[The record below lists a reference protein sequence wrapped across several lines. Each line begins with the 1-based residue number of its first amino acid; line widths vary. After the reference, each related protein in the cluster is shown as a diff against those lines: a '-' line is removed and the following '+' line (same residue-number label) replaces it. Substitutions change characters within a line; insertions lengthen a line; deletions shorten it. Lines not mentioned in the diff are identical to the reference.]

1 MSTDTLIMVVLLLI
15 GSALWAIGL
24 GVSGYRTYKLVK
36 AAQAS
41 ELSSRTQ
48 IQQLKGRVQRLGPRM
63 RELDI
68 KQKAVAEKLESISTT
83 ARNLY

>member
-1 MSTDTLIMVVLLLI
+1 MPTDTLIMTILI
-15 GSALWAIGL
+15 LMGSALWAIGL

-36 AAQAS
+36 AARAAN
-41 ELSSRTQ
+41 LSSKA
-48 IQQLKGRVQRLGPRM
+48 QLEAVKGRIQRLGPRM

-68 KQKAVAEKLESISTT
+68 KQKAVAEKLESISAT